1 MASHPGA
8 ASGNSAA
15 ASTLSELREFAS
27 FTPAAQ
33 RYIKRA
39 LDIGLVRE
47 DAFKRWARNAEETAS
62 IRMHYLV
69 YQDLK
74 LLRGNVPDAPH
85 EDGFEHFMA
94 LLVRISAFD
103 LAQGRIDSFSAFR
116 FLYERLLGADVRPWL
131 PSAYCAGAALPQIQ
145 PDRRKILLQSIS
157 EAAATAPGWSLR
169 APVFFP
175 EWVEW
180 VSGDAAY

>member
-8 ASGNSAA
+8 ASGSSAA
-15 ASTLSELREFAS
+15 ALTLAELREFAS
-27 FTPAAQ
+27 FSPGAQ

-39 LDIGLVRE
+39 LDIGLARE

-74 LLRGNVPDAPH
+74 LLRGNVPDAPD

-94 LLVRISAFD
+94 LLVRLAAFD
-103 LAQGRIDSFSAFR
+103 LAQGRIESFSSFR
-116 FLYERLLGADVRPWL
+116 FLYERLLGADVRP
-131 PSAYCAGAALPQIQ
+131 
-145 PDRRKILLQSIS
+145 
-157 EAAATAPGWSLR
+157 
-169 APVFFP
+169 
-175 EWVEW
+175 
-180 VSGDAAY
+180 

>member
-1 MASHPGA
+1 MASHRGA

-15 ASTLSELREFAS
+15 ALTLAELREFAS
-27 FTPAAQ
+27 FSPAAQ

-39 LDIGLVRE
+39 LDIGLARE

-94 LLVRISAFD
+94 LLVRLVVGLVAELRSI
-103 LAQGRIDSFSAFR
+103 
-116 FLYERLLGADVRPWL
+116 ADNTGNGVGG
-131 PSAYCAGAALPQIQ
+131 SGGTVVAAIVVVVVVVDCGDGGDGSVGAAFSVGGGGGGDGGGSDAMPLG
-145 PDRRKILLQSIS
+145 RWRGHVIS
-157 EAAATAPGWSLR
+157 PW
-169 APVFFP
+169 P
-175 EWVEW
+175 
-180 VSGDAAY
+180 